1 MKRLLL
7 VAVICAT
14 VPLLADG
21 VSTNGA
27 AVAGA
32 GGGEFMQSA
41 VQYAKDVI
49 PEVRGN
55 AAWDLIKFLL
65 SWGFKTIPIACLL
78 FLVAVSL
85 FSQRLHV
92 SLFIKGPWRNRLF
105 KFSASDSFG
114 QIARRPKAR
123 TYFKIKSRID
133 EITGKND
140 NSLGINSYGCVSL
153 VMGPAEAG
161 KKQLIY
167 AESDAKYIISV
178 PGEQWYDSASNS
190 PVKII
195 LKERTRLLVRHL
207 FLKRPVCIVLEWE
220 PTHELPSINRMQT
233 ILEQLVEIVPST
245 VSFVLAVPAYYPPQ
259 RISGAR
265 AMQRDYTVNLLNCT
279 ECRTLFDE
287 KVKATE
293 GLEQYKAKLEAKAK
307 GIGIKLDRMIWVESF
322 GRPKQ
327 VVDMLDK
334 AKYDSI
340 EAWISLRDWWRQVY
354 ATSSVN
360 EEKNDWFAY
369 LYMLALHG
377 QMGNGSVDAEKILKN
392 MFADDADRRRNML
405 DALRRICAKEKKLN
419 LRDLDTMLIFDEP
432 YVMERFL
439 LSLGTMDDAAGSHV
453 FDFATE
459 LRDAVVD
466 KKAFDLNDLAVCGDL
481 AAAYL
486 SLSGLSPNLATQLSD
501 QYCFAEKLSD
511 MFGNCGI
518 VGAYGR
524 RLRDPVFMRGF
535 VEKVIS
541 RLGALK
547 IPHCI
552 EMLKSINGTLLK
564 NNSPCEYVSL
574 AFEMLPAYA
583 IAGFLPTA
591 WGIDFKTVIDEFDR
605 AGADDEIRFKCA
617 ALIFNAYMFCNRHM
631 GTLDPGFND
640 LSALVKPAYL
650 RVREYASQNKANAC
664 GRYLF
669 EMLPVVD
676 AGLTAPSLPSLD
688 IANLPQS
695 VRTAWLALLHS
706 TLLTHYAQINS
717 DESIRVTCE
726 IGTILRN
733 AELVEAVD
741 GLVVFACDAMVPRFY
756 ELDTADG
763 CDTMRVDIDQLRQSI
778 GRWSECPVIARHH
791 FHCLCREYHWV
802 YLQRKSEL
810 IAPNAVW
817 EMLGKLREWQNGMCD
832 YEYSCALADFSEFL
846 MLLSGSDSGIELRSE
861 WKEFAELVKGF
872 WKPILAGNSVED
884 PEMAAN
890 YFAMYSYLSNVA
902 SIPHDWRRSLLQD
915 VTENWVALCGGWSS
929 YNYDTV
935 AKNLSVC
942 NESIL
947 LPGVKLYWI
956 ACLYSGKIVA
966 VANNDEDSFIV
977 AAEEMLKEA
986 RANGTRKINE
996 QLIGKLHEAIE
1007 NRRKAN
1013 A

>member
-21 VSTNGA
+21 VATNGTVA
-27 AVAGA
+27 AAA

-55 AAWDLIKFLL
+55 ADLIKFLF
-65 SWGFKTIPIACLL
+65 SWGFKTISIACLL

-105 KFSASDSFG
+105 KFSASDYFG
-114 QIARRPKAR
+114 QIAHRPKAR

-140 NSLGINSYGCVSL
+140 SSSGINSYGCVSL

-190 PVKII
+190 PVKGI

-259 RISGAR
+259 RISVGQ

-354 ATSSVN
+354 ATSNVN

-377 QMGNGSVDAEKILKN
+377 RMGNGSVDAEKILKN

-439 LSLGTMDDAAGSHV
+439 LSLGTMDDEAGSHV

-481 AAAYL
+481 AATYL
-486 SLSGLSPNLATQLSD
+486 GLSGLSSNLATQLSD
-501 QYCFAEKLSD
+501 QYGFAKKLSG

-524 RLRDPVFMRGF
+524 QLRDPVFMRGF

-547 IPHCI
+547 ISHCV
-552 EMLKSINGTLLK
+552 EMFKSINGTLLE

-574 AFEMLPAYA
+574 AFEMLPAYD
-583 IAGFLPTA
+583 IVRFLPTA
-591 WGIDFKTVIDEFDR
+591 WGIDFKTVIGEFDR
-605 AGADDEIRFKCA
+605 ADVDDEIRFKCA
-617 ALIFNAYMFCNRHM
+617 TLIFSAYMPIDRYE
-631 GTLDPGFND
+631 GALVPELKD

-650 RVREYASQNKANAC
+650 RVREYASQNKANAY
-664 GRYLF
+664 GRHLF

-676 AGLTAPSLPSLD
+676 AGLTAPSLPAID
-688 IANLPQS
+688 IANLPQTIC
-695 VRTAWLALLHS
+695 TAWLSLVHS
-706 TLLTHYAQINS
+706 TLWIHSNRLS
-717 DESIRVTCE
+717 SEESIKVTCE
-726 IGTILRN
+726 IGGILHN
-733 AELVEAVD
+733 VELVEPVNS
-741 GLVVFACDAMVPRFY
+741 LVAFACDAMVPRFY

-778 GRWSECPVIARHH
+778 GRWSECPVIAQRN

-802 YLQRKSEL
+802 YSQRKSEL
-810 IAPNAVW
+810 LAPNAMW
-817 EMLGKLREWQNGMCD
+817 EMLGMLREWQDGMCD

-846 MLLSGSDSGIELRSE
+846 MLVSGSDPEIELRSE

-872 WKPILAGNSVED
+872 WKPILIERGLED
-884 PEMAAN
+884 PAMATN
-890 YFAMYSYLSNVA
+890 YFAMYSCLSNVA
-902 SIPHDWRRSLLQD
+902 SIPLDWRRSLLQD
-915 VTENWVALCGGWSS
+915 VTENWVALCGGFG
-929 YNYDTV
+929 NYDDA

-966 VANNDEDSFIV
+966 VANNDEDSLIA

-986 RANGTRKINE
+986 RANGTRKIDEN
-996 QLIGKLHEAIE
+996 LIGKLHEAIE

>member
-14 VPLLADG
+14 VPLLADI

-41 VQYAKDVI
+41 VQYAKDMI

-105 KFSASDSFG
+105 KFSASDYFG
-114 QIARRPKAR
+114 QIAHRPKAR

-140 NSLGINSYGCVSL
+140 SSSGINSYGCVSL

-190 PVKII
+190 PVKGI

-259 RISGAR
+259 RISVGQ

-354 ATSSVN
+354 ATSNVN

-377 QMGNGSVDAEKILKN
+377 RMGNGSVDAEKILKN

-439 LSLGTMDDAAGSHV
+439 LSLGTMDDEAGSHV

-466 KKAFDLNDLAVCGDL
+466 KKAFDLNDLAVCEDF
-481 AAAYL
+481 AAMYL
-486 SLSGLSPNLATQLSD
+486 SLAGLSPNLATQLSD
-501 QYCFAEKLSD
+501 QYGFAKKLSG

-524 RLRDPVFMRGF
+524 QLRDTVFMRGF

-547 IPHCI
+547 ISHCV
-552 EMLKSINGTLLK
+552 EMFKSINGTLLE
-564 NNSPCEYVSL
+564 NNSAGEYVRL
-574 AFEMLPAYA
+574 AYELLPACK
-583 IAGFLPTA
+583 ILPLIPHA
-591 WGIDFKTVIDEFDR
+591 WGMDFKTIIDEFDR
-605 AGADDEIRFKCA
+605 ADADEKVRFMCA
-617 ALIFNAYMFCNRHM
+617 ALICNAHEDVEGHDEYAPVSHIMDFV
-631 GTLDPGFND
+631 
-640 LSALVKPAYL
+640 AVIKPAYQ
-650 RVREYASQNKANAC
+650 RVREYVGKNRGKEPWNC
-664 GRYLF
+664 LF
-669 EMLPVVD
+669 EMLPVVES
-676 AGLTAPSLPSLD
+676 GLGIAQLPNLD
-688 IANLPQS
+688 VEKLPQT
-695 VRTAWLALLHS
+695 VRTAWLAVLYYKLSCH
-706 TLLTHYAQINS
+706 AWIVNS
-717 DESIRVTCE
+717 SESQAFAYSIIGVLDEMDPV
-726 IGTILRN
+726 G
-733 AELVEAVD
+733 VD
-741 GLVVFACDAMVPRFY
+741 RLVVIACKSLMHYDY
-756 ELDTADG
+756 DLDTDEG
-763 CDTMRVDIDQLRQSI
+763 RQGMCRDISLLRQYL
-778 GRWSECPVIARHH
+778 GRWSECPAIARNH
-791 FHCLCREYHWV
+791 FQSLCCDYSAI
-802 YLQRKSEL
+802 YISRKTEL
-810 IAPNAVW
+810 LPQDALW
-817 EMLGKLREWQNGMCD
+817 DMLGRLREWQNGMCGVS
-832 YEYSCALADFSEFL
+832 YASAMSYFAS
-846 MLLSGSDSGIELRSE
+846 LLWSVSANCNEIDLRNE
-861 WKEFAELVKGF
+861 WKEFAELVKAF
-872 WKPILAGNSVED
+872 WRPILLESGVED
-884 PEMAAN
+884 WNMAVQYLYIFN
-890 YFAMYSYLSNVA
+890 FLSNMET
-902 SIPHDWRRSLLQD
+902 IPFDWRKNLLSGNGIAINWWAFCRM
-915 VTENWVALCGGWSS
+915 VSNPTEAARQICACNEAILPPAEKLFWVAQ
-929 YNYDTV
+929 
-935 AKNLSVC
+935 
-942 NESIL
+942 IF
-947 LPGVKLYWI
+947 
-956 ACLYSGKIVA
+956 SGKKA
-966 VANNDEDSFIV
+966 ELPSYDEDSMIA
-977 AAEEMLKEA
+977 AAESLLDEA
-986 RANGTRKINE
+986 RANGTRKIDE
-996 QLIGKLHEAIE
+996 DLIGKLHEAIE